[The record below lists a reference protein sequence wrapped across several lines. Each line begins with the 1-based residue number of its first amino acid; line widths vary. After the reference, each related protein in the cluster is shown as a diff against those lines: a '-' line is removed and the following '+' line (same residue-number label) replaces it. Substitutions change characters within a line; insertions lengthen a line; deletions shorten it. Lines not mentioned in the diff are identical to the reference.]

1 MTTPKNEIWGRSK
14 NEIWDRVLALASVAG
29 RTECQMKADQ
39 DDREAWVRHIAR
51 LDCLKWEAEKQ
62 MKITKDGNYVTRRNK
77 YPVEILATDM
87 GEDYPV
93 LARYL
98 HPEDGWK
105 VLRFDERG
113 RCSFPGVMDLIEAPK
128 VNESLKQVWINDQG
142 YINIQTP
149 GANHTEMK
157 SLGYIRLRVV
167 DNYLVDVEIL
177 GKHVL

>member
-1 MTTPKNEIWGRSK
+1 MTTPKIDWAFYKKFVRPAWHSLKLDKETMAPWASEDEIDERWAR
-14 NEIWDRVLALASVAG
+14 ALARG
-29 RTECQMKADQ
+29 
-39 DDREAWVRHIAR
+39 
-51 LDCLKWEAEKQ
+51 DCGKTEKQ
-62 MKITKDGNYVTRRNK
+62 MKITKDGNYVTRRDK
-77 YPVEILATDM
+77 FPVEILATDM

-98 HPEDGWK
+98 HPEDGWT

-113 RCSFPGVMDLIEAPK
+113 RCSLVLSVMDLIETPK

-149 GANHTEMK
+149 DANYTEMK

-177 GKHVL
+177 GNQCHS